1 MGMKT
6 LKDIARELDIS
17 VSTVSRVVN
26 NKSVVND
33 KTREKVMAA
42 LAKTN
47 YVPNQV
53 ARSLKKSATKTI
65 GIIVPDMCEVFFGQ
79 IIHGI
84 DSVVSK
90 KGYSILLADSNE
102 SKQKEERYLDIL
114 FQQRVDALVLATVD
128 MSGTK
133 VMHYID
139 NGVPVVFIDNLPAI
153 NVAYDAVLIDNV
165 MAGKMA
171 VNHLLSLGHRRIAAI
186 VGIVAET
193 TGSGRLEG
201 YRTALREAGVPVDE
215 NLIAY
220 GNYKED
226 AGIACMEAL
235 LNHFDEHPF
244 SAVCVMSEKMT
255 IGAIKT
261 IRVAGYRIPEDI
273 AVVGFDMHDDTGL
286 IVPSITTL
294 RQPEKQ
300 IGELT
305 GEMLIKRLE
314 ERKNGVSSA
323 NQKMFLM
330 PYLEVHQS
338 CGRKR

>member
-1 MGMKT
+1 
-6 LKDIARELDIS
+6 
-17 VSTVSRVVN
+17 
-26 NKSVVND
+26 
-33 KTREKVMAA
+33 
-42 LAKTN
+42 
-47 YVPNQV
+47 VPNQV
-53 ARSLKKSATKTI
+53 ARALKKSATKTI
-65 GIIVPDMCEVFFGQ
+65 GIIVPDMCEIFFGQ
-79 IIHGI
+79 IIRGI

-90 KGYSILLADSNE
+90 KGYSILLADTNE
-102 SKQKEERYLDIL
+102 SRQKEERYLDIL

-133 VMHYID
+133 VMNYID
-139 NGVPVVFIDNLPAI
+139 NGVPVVFIDNLPALNI
-153 NVAYDAVLIDNV
+153 AYDAVLIDNV

-171 VNHLLSLGHRRIAAI
+171 VNHFLSMGHRRIAAI
-186 VGIVAET
+186 IGIVAET

-201 YRTALREAGVPVDE
+201 YRAAMREAGVPIDE
-215 NLIAY
+215 ALIAY

-235 LNHFDEHPF
+235 LQNYEEHPF

-261 IRVAGYRIPEDI
+261 IRKYGYRIPEDI
-273 AVVGFDMHDDTGL
+273 ALVGFDMHDDTGL

-305 GEMLIKRLE
+305 GEMLLKRLE
-314 ERKNGVSSA
+314 ERKNGTSSA
-323 NQKMFLM
+323 YQKMFLM
-330 PYLEVHQS
+330 PYLEIHHS
-338 CGRKR
+338 CGSK

>member
-1 MGMKT
+1 MKT
-6 LKDIARELDIS
+6 LKDIATELDLS

-26 NKSVVND
+26 NKSVVNN
-33 KTREKVMAA
+33 KTREKVMEA

-65 GIIVPDMCEVFFGQ
+65 GVIVPDMCEIFFGQ
-79 IIHGI
+79 IIRGI
-84 DSVVSK
+84 DSAVSK
-90 KGYSILLADSNE
+90 KGYSILLADTNE

-133 VMHYID
+133 VMNYIE
-139 NGVPVVFIDNLPAI
+139 NGVPVVFIDNLPAL
-153 NVAYDAVLIDNV
+153 NVPYDAVLIDNV

-171 VNHLLSLGHRRIAAI
+171 VNHFLSMGHKRIAAI

-201 YRTALREAGVPVDE
+201 YRRALHEAGVPVDE
-215 NLIAY
+215 DLIAY

-226 AGIACMEAL
+226 AGIACMETL
-235 LNHFDEHPF
+235 LENYEAHPF

-261 IRVAGYRIPEDI
+261 IRKFGYRIPEDI
-273 AVVGFDMHDDTGL
+273 ALVGFDMHDDTGL

-314 ERKNGVSSA
+314 ERKNGETSA
-323 NQKMFLM
+323 KQKMFLM
-330 PYLEVHQS
+330 PYLEVHHS
-338 CGRKR
+338 CGNKQ